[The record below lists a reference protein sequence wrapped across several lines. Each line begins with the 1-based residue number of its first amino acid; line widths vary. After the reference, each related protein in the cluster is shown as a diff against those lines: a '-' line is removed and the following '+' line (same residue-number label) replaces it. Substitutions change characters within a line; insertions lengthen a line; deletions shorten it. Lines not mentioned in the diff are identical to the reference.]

1 MANLP
6 NLSRETALLAEAC
19 TQRARHR
26 GTGRVDAAEKID
38 FVRRER
44 GISVAELARRI
55 GVDRKRLWRVL
66 NGKREMRVD
75 EFLALCVALRIDP
88 RAFISAKM
96 VREMAKRS
104 VPSQD
109 ARAR

>member
-1 MANLP
+1 MRKMQGNDGQDVVKAI
-6 NLSRETALLAEAC
+6 E
-19 TQRARHR
+19 RA
-26 GTGRVDAAEKID
+26 
-38 FVRRER
+38 RRER

-88 RAFISAKM
+88 RAFISAKT
-96 VREMAKRS
+96 VREIAKRS
-104 VPSQD
+104 APSQD
-109 ARAR
+109 ARAP